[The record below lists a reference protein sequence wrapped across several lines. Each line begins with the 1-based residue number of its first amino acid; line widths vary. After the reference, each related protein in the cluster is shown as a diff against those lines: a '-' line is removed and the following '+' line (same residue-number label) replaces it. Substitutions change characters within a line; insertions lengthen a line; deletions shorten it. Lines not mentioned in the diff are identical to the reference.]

1 MKKLAITVVLITT
14 FLVGKAQTGKIDST
28 LAVQL
33 TQMADDIIEFD
44 TINYRPILI
53 ADSVQNYYA
62 TMNEFAL
69 KFDRAMILMWN
80 QDGERI
86 RLWLRKT
93 KLPEIEIR
101 GKSEKTKLPY
111 KVKKSEKVKNLK

>member
-1 MKKLAITVVLITT
+1 MKKLLTI
-14 FLVGKAQTGKIDST
+14 LVIILSLSVKAQDAKIDSS

-33 TQMADDIIEFD
+33 IQMADGIIEFD

-62 TMNEFAL
+62 TMNEYAIQ
-69 KFDRAMILMWN
+69 FDRAMILMWN
-80 QDGERI
+80 KEGERI

-93 KLPEIEIR
+93 DLPEMEME
-101 GKSEKTKLPY
+101 GKNKKTKLPY
-111 KVKKSEKVKNLK
+111 KVKK